1 MNPNELCMVPS
12 VRNLSPL
19 DIESQ
24 KILIFK
30 FLKKKPNKKQKKTNC
45 QLKKKREPIKK
56 KKKKKK

>member
-30 FLKKKPNKKQKKTNC
+30 FKKKNQIKNRRKQIAN
-45 QLKKKREPIKK
+45 
-56 KKKKKK
+56 